1 MVKEEAVG
9 AVEITEQEI
18 NNKLKPR
25 RRKIINTVWTVLLIV
40 VTLIAIP
47 VAYVD
52 IVYTPV
58 YIDGQSMAP
67 TLNNFTDTTFVE
79 FGLMD
84 QRPNTKKKIKRG
96 DIIVFDRNGGTAT
109 PSLLIKRVI
118 ALPNETILITDK
130 GNGDEVS
137 VTTTKGET
145 ILLPENYLSN
155 IARYYTATANDSGNG
170 ISTPLK
176 LGENEYYL
184 MGDNR
189 GNSYDSRRL
198 GGISY
203 DNIRGKLVVVQGY
216 AEGVKVSESGKTELL
231 KRRYYVMWKWR
242 YY

>member
-9 AVEITEQEI
+9 AKEITEQEI

-25 RRKIINTVWTVLLIV
+25 RRKVINTLWTVLLIV
-40 VTLIAIP
+40 ITLIAIP

-67 TLNNFTDTTFVE
+67 TLNNFDNSSFVE

-84 QRPNTKKKIKRG
+84 QRLNTKKKIKRG

-109 PSLLIKRVI
+109 PSLLIKRVV

-137 VTTTKGET
+137 ITTTKGET
-145 ILLPENYLSN
+145 LLLPEKYLSN
-155 IARYYTATANDSGNG
+155 IARYYTATSSDSGNG
-170 ISTPLK
+170 IGIPLT

-198 GGISY
+198 GGVSFT
-203 DNIRGKLVVVQGY
+203 NIRGKLVVVQGY
-216 AEGVKVSESGKTELL
+216 AEDTKALPSGKTELV
-231 KRRYYVMWKWR
+231 KRHYYVMWKWR